1 MCVAIALPQYQIITV
16 NVVNGQFL
24 TRSVGPVVDGAYRG
38 PAAAAPE
45 AGLCVGR
52 ESLLVVAADFGH
64 DVLLLQDVDEVRDE
78 VVRLESLELQ

>member
-1 MCVAIALPQYQIITV
+1 MHNPV
-16 NVVNGQFL
+16 NVFTRQFL
-24 TRSVGPVVDGAYRG
+24 TRSVGPIVYGANGG
-38 PAAAAPE
+38 PAAAPE

-52 ESLLVVAADFGH
+52 ESLLAVVAADFGH